1 MVIISYTKGLLAK
14 NSSKAHRQAHNNTR
28 ERRTYK
34 IIAMLQSKSLVG
46 QGVRSRRNIILVAL
60 ASSIT
65 CNSDLLVYLKYIWQV
80 MLDGFKGD
88 KYLGHGGCLASCQ
101 TVGTRLEMSR
111 VMTLRWL
118 SGSSKEI

>member
-1 MVIISYTKGLLAK
+1 VVIIGYTNGLLVE
-14 NSSKAHRQAHNNTR
+14 NPSKARWQAQNNTR
-28 ERRTYK
+28 DRRTYK
-34 IIAMLQSKSLVG
+34 IIAILQYKSLVG
-46 QGVRSRRNIILVAL
+46 QGVRSRRNIVLVAL

-101 TVGTRLEMSR
+101 TVGTRLE
-111 VMTLRWL
+111 T
-118 SGSSKEI
+118 

>member
-1 MVIISYTKGLLAK
+1 MSAHRDYWSKILAK
-14 NSSKAHRQAHNNTR
+14 HAGRHRTIQER

-34 IIAMLQSKSLVG
+34 IIAMPQSRILVG
-46 QGVRSRRNIILVAL
+46 QAVRSIRNIILVVF
-60 ASSIT
+60 ASYIT
-65 CNSDLLVYLKYIWQV
+65 GNSDQLVYLKCIEQV

-88 KYLGHGGCLASCQ
+88 KYLGHGGCLASLQ
-101 TVGTRLEMSR
+101 MVGIRLETSR

>member
-1 MVIISYTKGLLAK
+1 VVIIGYTKGLLAE
-14 NSSKAHRQAHNNTR
+14 NPSKARWQAHNNTR

-46 QGVRSRRNIILVAL
+46 QGVRSRRNIVLVAL

-88 KYLGHGGCLASCQ
+88 KYLGRGGCLASCQ
-101 TVGTRLEMSR
+101 TVGTRLETSR